1 MCQMES
7 RRSSRLGKVTI
18 IANDRLTVNHNS
30 SEMTYVEAIADLSAY
45 GYRNPI
51 AKREVFVDDFY
62 KRINQIPQMSFIMTV
77 FSEPEIE
84 GVTES
89 GMSEIGFEK

>member
-1 MCQMES
+1 
-7 RRSSRLGKVTI
+7 
-18 IANDRLTVNHNS
+18 
-30 SEMTYVEAIADLSAY
+30 MTYVEAIADLSAY
-45 GYRNPI
+45 RNRDPI
-51 AKREVFVDDFY
+51 AKREVLVDDFY

-89 GMSEIGFEK
+89 GMSEIGFEN

>member
-1 MCQMES
+1 
-7 RRSSRLGKVTI
+7 
-18 IANDRLTVNHNS
+18 
-30 SEMTYVEAIADLSAY
+30 MTYVEAIADLSAY
-45 GYRNPI
+45 WNRDAV

-62 KRINQIPQMSFIMTV
+62 NRINQIPQMMFIMTV

-89 GMSEIGFEK
+89 GVSEIGFEK